1 MAGGSGVYGGAS
13 PPPQCGTGASA
24 GGIPAF
30 ERLTEV
36 FYRHVHADPV
46 LAPVFAHVGEQ
57 HAHNVA
63 VWLAEV
69 FGGPPAYLEQHGGYP
84 AMMSHHLELGITPD
98 QRARWAFLIGEAAD
112 EAGLPDDPE
121 FRSAFVAYVEWG
133 SRIGMGN
140 SQPDATPP
148 AKAPVPHWG
157 WGEAPP
163 YSPPATTEPA
173 S

>member
-1 MAGGSGVYGGAS
+1 MTEHPTLFEWAGGM
-13 PPPQCGTGASA
+13 
-24 GGIPAF
+24 PAF

-63 VWLAEV
+63 IWLAEV
-69 FGGPPAYLEQHGGYP
+69 FGGPPAYTEQHGGYP
-84 AMMSHHLELGITPD
+84 AMMGHHLGLAITPE

-140 SQPDATPP
+140 SQPGATPP
-148 AKAPVPHWG
+148 AASPVPHWG

-163 YSPPATTEPA
+163 YVPPLPTELE